1 MNTLNTLNMQTI
13 ETFVEVVE
21 SKSFSAAARKLGRAQ
36 SYVSNLVFEL
46 EDWFGETVFDRQG
59 RYPILTEKGHE
70 LYFEAKALHE
80 ARLLFTKK
88 AKYISLGEHNSF
100 SFASDMMS
108 EFPEGEQILHKINT
122 LYPNVELRLTNP
134 SGDHILR
141 LLYEGHLDAA
151 VISGHVSF
159 DHIPNIGVIP
169 VSNTPVYCVA
179 TDNHPV
185 MKSSKITVNELMKHR
200 QVIACSH
207 LRTNESRKPFL
218 KISPSIWE
226 ADSVYDA
233 ATLVAHG
240 FGWAILPEHIVDLF
254 ESNNLLKKVPL
265 AEGVL
270 PQSISSTLAWN
281 KDKQNNPILKTI
293 INTLNK

>member
-1 MNTLNTLNMQTI
+1 MQTI

-36 SYVSNLVFEL
+36 SYISNLVFEL
-46 EDWFGETVFDRQG
+46 EDWFGEPVFDRQG

-100 SFASDMMS
+100 AFASDMMS

-141 LLYEGHLDAA
+141 LLYEGDLDAA
-151 VISGHVSF
+151 VISGYVSF
-159 DHIPNIGVIP
+159 DHIPNIGVLP

-179 TDNHPV
+179 SNNHPL
-185 MKSSKITVNELMKHR
+185 MKNKNVTVNELMQHR
-200 QVIACSH
+200 QIIACSH
-207 LRTNESRKPFL
+207 LHSNEGRQPLL
-218 KISPSIWE
+218 KISSSIWE

-240 FGWAILPEHIVDLF
+240 FGWAILPEHIVNLF
-254 ESNNLLKKVPL
+254 ESNSLLIKVSL

-281 KDKQNNPILKTI
+281 KDRQNNPILKTI